1 MYPIKSSGFWF
12 GNPLVIKNKNC
23 EKNNDK
29 KVCMDAGTSVEGV
42 IGNSTRKNI
51 WWNTWGRLTIRS
63 MNLRVAFATN
73 TADLLIP
80 SVNTSLVYLQPL
92 YIYSL
97 TLGFLIS
104 FKIILYVGPLP
115 KQECKNIF
123 SICGCRFCLTNLES
137 PNARRIHQE
146 RCQFSNVSYVIIHI
160 S

>member
-1 MYPIKSSGFWF
+1 MYLVWNKIIVKQISLIIFAHIEALSSRKTRLLMYPIKSSGFWF
-12 GNPLVIKNKNC
+12 GNPLVIKKKNC
-23 EKNNDK
+23 EINNDK

-51 WWNTWGRLTIRS
+51 WWNTWGRLTIRF

-97 TLGFLIS
+97 TL
-104 FKIILYVGPLP
+104 
-115 KQECKNIF
+115 
-123 SICGCRFCLTNLES
+123 
-137 PNARRIHQE
+137 
-146 RCQFSNVSYVIIHI
+146 
-160 S
+160 